1 MIILGFRGVNWFGLH
16 EFSCFFYIY
25 IKVQVKSN
33 TLFLSSGFREILT
46 MFPVSPYFSGQVF
59 NGFPVHQLFIDV
71 SRKHMKLKMR
81 CFIVLRQQ
89 MTYKHDA

>member
-1 MIILGFRGVNWFGLH
+1 MGLTGLDYMNFH
-16 EFSCFFYIY
+16 VFFYIY

-33 TLFLSSGFREILT
+33 TLFLSSGFRETLT
-46 MFPVSPYFSGQVF
+46 MVPVSPFFSGQVF
-59 NGFPVHQLFIDV
+59 NGFPVYQLFIDV